1 MLLAPIV
8 LAAALGRACPE
19 PPSRFGPPPCA
30 AANVPGCLPG
40 YRRQVDAYGRATYV
54 CDPRAYAAPTPEPT
68 EPLPVPAPAEPEHQP
83 GPPPYAPAPQDGPRY
98 QPRWAPPGP
107 LVQAARPERRGLL
120 GLVLMPGGTTVD
132 RGHTTDASGA
142 LGLELR
148 WPFGGARL
156 RFGYEYSQQARA
168 VDLALKYDFIDAGPI
183 RPFLALG
190 VGGARLDQDPGWR
203 PSGSIS
209 AGFDLY
215 LSRDVFAT
223 LELKQRA
230 FTHDTGHS
238 LEISSVHQTGVFA
251 GVGFY
256 L

>member
-1 MLLAPIV
+1 MPEGETLA
-8 LAAALGRACPE
+8 GR
-19 PPSRFGPPPCA
+19 G
-30 AANVPGCLPG
+30 
-40 YRRQVDAYGRATYV
+40 RQAGTTR
-54 CDPRAYAAPTPEPT
+54 CG
-68 EPLPVPAPAEPEHQP
+68 PLP
-83 GPPPYAPAPQDGPRY
+83 
-98 QPRWAPPGP
+98 
-107 LVQAARPERRGLL
+107 
-120 GLVLMPGGTTVD
+120 
-132 RGHTTDASGA
+132 
-142 LGLELR
+142 
-148 WPFGGARL
+148 F
-156 RFGYEYSQQARA
+156 
-168 VDLALKYDFIDAGPI
+168 ALKYDFIDAGPI